1 MSNPWVKFG
10 ALTAPGVK
18 AVVTVTTVNSDGT
31 SIVALR
37 SGQSLRVQGDSVA
50 ASSKALIQGGRII
63 GAAPSLPIQSIS
75 V

>member
-1 MSNPWVKFG
+1 M
-10 ALTAPGVK
+10 
-18 AVVTVTTVNSDGT
+18 TVTTVNSDGT
-31 SIVALR
+31 SIVTLR
-37 SGQSLRVQGDSVA
+37 SGQSLRVQGDSVV

>member
-10 ALTAPGVK
+10 ALNAPGAK
-18 AVVTVTTVNSDGT
+18 AVVTVTTVNNDGT
-31 SIVALR
+31 SIVTLR

-50 ASSKALIQGGRII
+50 ANSKALIQGGRII
-63 GAAPSLPIQSIS
+63 GTAPSLPVQSVI

>member
-10 ALTAPGVK
+10 ALIAPGVK

-37 SGQSLRVQGDSVA
+37 SGQSLRVQGDSVE